1 MNDQPDNTP
10 GDGQPRPDPAV
21 DPRREPAADPRREPE
36 GPGPYQGVF
45 GSPGQPSHAGPG
57 GPGANPPPADR
68 PGPYPGAFG
77 QPNAPTNQPGPPLG
91 AFSPGSGSFGRPPN
105 QPGTGYGPP
114 GTAYP
119 QTPNPYA
126 YQPIAAPPKQVTIAA
141 AISFGLGG
149 LSVLLGLFSLTSA
162 GEQISEILT
171 GSSGSQSVVV
181 VAILIS
187 AVAYILPAIYVRK
200 RRPWARTML
209 IVVAAIGIAGGLMAL
224 PGSVLGLAIHGTLL
238 FLLLQQ
244 PTKLWFHHR

>member
-1 MNDQPDNTP
+1 MTDQPDNTP
-10 GDGQPRPDPAV
+10 GDGQPRPD
-21 DPRREPAADPRREPE
+21 PAADPRREPE

-45 GSPGQPSHAGPG
+45 GSPGQPGPT
-57 GPGANPPPADR
+57 GPGAPGANLPPADR

-91 AFSPGSGSFGRPPN
+91 AFTPGSGSFGPPRN

-114 GTAYP
+114 GTPYP
-119 QTPNPYA
+119 QAPNPYA
-126 YQPIAAPPKQVTIAA
+126 YQPITAAPPKQVTIAA

-224 PGSVLGLAIHGTLL
+224 PGSILGLAIHATLL
-238 FLLLQQ
+238 ILLLQQ
-244 PTKLWFHHR
+244 PTKLWFLHR